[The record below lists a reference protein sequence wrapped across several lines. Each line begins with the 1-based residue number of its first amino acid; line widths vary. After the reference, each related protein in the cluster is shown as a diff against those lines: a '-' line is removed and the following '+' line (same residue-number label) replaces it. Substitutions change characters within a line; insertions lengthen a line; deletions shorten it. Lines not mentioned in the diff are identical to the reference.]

1 MFTPLRSL
9 TFALAALAVLGTG
22 TALAASAPETSPA
35 ATTSAASAAAAGSS
49 ASAAA
54 GSSAST
60 HAAAS
65 SATPRASAAT
75 GAPGSAQAAATTPG
89 STGPTRAA
97 TSAATSAATA
107 GTAATRGAQTQGTA
121 IPPVAPQLDGTA
133 ITTGTRIA
141 KSTTQLRSALA
152 AGTTTPCGAK
162 IRKASGG
169 YWECTLADDFTSPVL
184 NGVWVPQVTAS
195 SGYRTGPAATQAC
208 YLNDPSN
215 ISVSGGYLALTA
227 RKVSA
232 PFVCASPSGAYTTQ
246 YTSGMVST
254 NGTFSQ
260 TYGRFEVRAKL
271 PQTTAKGLQETLWLW
286 PVNSV
291 KYYPSSSGE
300 IDFAEF
306 YSEYYNLDVPFA
318 HYTLDKNTVN
328 TLTNTNVYTSVSGCT
343 IDYTAFNSYSL
354 EWQPGKLTIGI
365 NGKTCLTDNYQ
376 ALGLSSPAPFDQPFF
391 VALTQA
397 LGVGTNAFDPAT
409 TPLPATTL
417 IDYVHVWK

>member
-1 MFTPLRSL
+1 VPRS
-9 TFALAALAVLGTG
+9 
-22 TALAASAPETSPA
+22 SQPA
-35 ATTSAASAAAAGSS
+35 AG
-49 ASAAA
+49 
-54 GSSAST
+54 
-60 HAAAS
+60 
-65 SATPRASAAT
+65 
-75 GAPGSAQAAATTPG
+75 TPG
-89 STGPTRAA
+89 STGPTGAA
-97 TSAATSAATA
+97 TSARAAGTTA
-107 GTAATRGAQTQGTA
+107 GTTTGTTTGTTAARGAQTQGTA
-121 IPPVAPQLDGTA
+121 IPPVAPQLDGSA
-133 ITTGTRIA
+133 ITSGTRIA

-152 AGTTTPCGAK
+152 ASASTPCGAK
-162 IRKASGG
+162 IRKANGA
-169 YWECTLADDFTSPVL
+169 YWECTFADEFASPVL
-184 NGVWVPQVTAS
+184 NSTWVPQVTAS
-195 SGYRTGPAATQAC
+195 SGYRTGPAGTQAC
-208 YLNDPSN
+208 YLNDSSN

-306 YSEYYNLDVPFA
+306 YSQYYDLNVPFV
-318 HYTLDKNTVN
+318 HYTLDQNTVS
-328 TLTNTNVYTSVSGCT
+328 TLTNTNVFTAHNCT

>member
-9 TFALAALAVLGTG
+9 TSALAAVAVIGTG
-22 TALAASAPETSPA
+22 TGLAASARQATPAASSPA
-35 ATTSAASAAAAGSS
+35 ATAAAAAGSRTTAS
-49 ASAAA
+49 AAPAAPHAAA
-54 GSSAST
+54 GST
-60 HAAAS
+60 
-65 SATPRASAAT
+65 
-75 GAPGSAQAAATTPG
+75 
-89 STGPTRAA
+89 A
-97 TSAATSAATA
+97 TSAASSPPAFSPRPAAATPAAASQPATATA
-107 GTAATRGAQTQGTA
+107 GTTAAPAQTQGTA
-121 IPPVAPQLDGTA
+121 IPPVAPELDGGTVA
-133 ITTGTRIA
+133 SGTRIA

-152 AGTTTPCGAK
+152 AATATPCGAR
-162 IRKASGG
+162 IRKANGT
-169 YWECTLADDFTSPVL
+169 YWACTFADEFAGTAL
-184 NGVWVPQVTAS
+184 NRAWVPQVTAS

-208 YLNDPSN
+208 YLDDPAN
-215 ISVSGGYLALTA
+215 ISVSGGFLALTA

-246 YTSGMVST
+246 YTAGMVST

-286 PVNSV
+286 PVNST

-306 YSEYYNLDVPFA
+306 FSEYHNLNVPFV
-318 HYTLDKNTVN
+318 HYTVDQSTVN
-328 TLTNTNVYTSVSGCT
+328 TLTNSNVYTSASGCT

-354 EWQPGKLTIGI
+354 EWQPGRLTIGI

-376 ALGLSSPAPFDQPFF
+376 ALGLGSPAPFDQPFF

-417 IDYVHVWK
+417 IDYVHVWS